1 VSGDEGAVDT
11 EVGAG
16 TEKAEIP
23 KPKKTEPKK
32 TQPKTNKRGL
42 KVKLGLVGAAA
53 ALYVLGFATAFAVN
67 GKSEPAKPE
76 TQLQEIQYDMHNGNT
91 VTCLQTVGNVVGLD
105 CDFVNAAP
113 AGAPPA
119 GAPPPPPP
127 PGAPTGA
134 PATTSP
140 PP

>member
-1 VSGDEGAVDT
+1 MSVDQGDDAT
-11 EVGAG
+11 QVGAG
-16 TEKAEIP
+16 AEKAQMPE
-23 KPKKTEPKK
+23 PKKTEPKK
-32 TQPKTNKRGL
+32 TAPKKKNRGL
-42 KVKLGLVGAAA
+42 KFKLGLVGAAG
-53 ALYVLGFATAFAVN
+53 ALFVVGFACGFAVN
-67 GKSEPAKPE
+67 GKSQPAKPE

-113 AGAPPA
+113 AGAPPGGA
-119 GAPPPPPP
+119 PPAPPPPPP
-127 PGAPTGA
+127 TAA

>member
-1 VSGDEGAVDT
+1 MSSDLGGDDT
-11 EVGAG
+11 QVGAG
-16 TEKAEIP
+16 RQKAAVTEP
-23 KPKKTEPKK
+23 KKMEPKKTEPKK
-32 TQPKTNKRGL
+32 KNRGL
-42 KVKLGLVGAAA
+42 KFKLGLVGAAGV
-53 ALYVLGFATAFAVN
+53 LYVVGFACGFAVN

-113 AGAPPA
+113 AGAPA
-119 GAPPPPPP
+119 GAPPAPPPPPP
-127 PGAPTGA
+127 PAA

>member
-1 VSGDEGAVDT
+1 MSDDQGDDAT
-11 EVGAG
+11 QVGSAA
-16 TEKAEIP
+16 EKAELP
-23 KPKKTEPKK
+23 EPKKTEPKK
-32 TQPKTNKRGL
+32 MAPKKKNRSL
-42 KVKLGLVGAAA
+42 KFKLGLVGAAA

-113 AGAPPA
+113 AGAPPGGA
-119 GAPPPPPP
+119 PPAPPPPPP
-127 PGAPTGA
+127 PAA